1 MADITMTPASLAL
14 GADCTVTTY
23 IAAAAI
29 TAGQAVYYDNTTGKV
44 NLADA
49 DASSATQAAI
59 GIAMSTAPAANL
71 PVVVCTGGTL
81 TAGAV
86 FAKGTPLFLSKVAGG
101 IAPAADITGAGTY
114 WTQMGIGTGTTTFLL
129 KPIVTGAFI

>member
-1 MADITMTPASLAL
+1 MVDITMTPASLAL
-14 GADCTVTTY
+14 GADCTVQTF

-29 TAGQAVYYDNTTGKV
+29 TAGQAVYYDAATGKV

-49 DASSATQAAI
+49 DASSATATCI

-86 FAKGTPLFLSKVAGG
+86 FAKGTPYFLSKTAGG
-101 IAPAADITGAGTY
+101 VAPAADITGAGTY
-114 WTQMGIGTGTTTFLL
+114 WTQLGIGTGTTTLL
-129 KPIVTGAFI
+129 LRPSVTGAFI